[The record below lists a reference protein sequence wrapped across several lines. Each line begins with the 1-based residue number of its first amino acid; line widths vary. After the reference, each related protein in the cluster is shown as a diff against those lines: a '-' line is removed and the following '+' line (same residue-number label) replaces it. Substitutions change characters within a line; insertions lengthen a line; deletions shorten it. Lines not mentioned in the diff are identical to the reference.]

1 MGSHH
6 CFVCGDKNPKGLHV
20 HFEQGEGGA
29 VHATYQCDPTHQG
42 WPGIQHGGITS
53 ALLDEACAYVTY
65 FQGLTCMTGQL
76 TVQFHAPI
84 HVGETLEIRARPVRV
99 TRRLMDVEAEIVSRS
114 GERKASA
121 QAKMVVLT
129 ARQQAQAGLSDP

>member
-1 MGSHH
+1 MGDRH
-6 CFVCGDKNPKGLHV
+6 CFVCGDDNPKGLRI
-20 HFEQGEGGA
+20 HFHEEKDGS
-29 VHATYQCDPTHQG
+29 VHATYRCESTHQG

-65 FQGLTCMTGQL
+65 FRGLTCMTGQL

-84 HVGETLEIRARPVRV
+84 HVGETLDIRARPTRV
-99 TRRLMDVEAEIVSRS
+99 TRRLMDIEAEIVSAA

-129 ARQQAQAGLSDP
+129 PRQQAEAGLVD